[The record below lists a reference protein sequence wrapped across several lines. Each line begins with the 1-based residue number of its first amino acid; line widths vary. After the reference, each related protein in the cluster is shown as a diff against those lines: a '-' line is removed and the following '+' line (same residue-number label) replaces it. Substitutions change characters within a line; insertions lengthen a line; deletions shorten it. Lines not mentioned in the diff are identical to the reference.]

1 MNYNDKDKT
10 IEEINEEIERQF
22 ENNDLEE
29 PSKKKPEYLSPR
41 FIFLL
46 IILSLIVYKTIQS
59 MT

>member
-22 ENNDLEE
+22 ENNDFEE
-29 PSKKKPEYLSPR
+29 PAEKKPEYLSPR

-46 IILSLIVYKTIQS
+46 IILSLIVYKTIQT

>member
-22 ENNDLEE
+22 ENNDFEE

-41 FIFLL
+41 FIFLSTL
-46 IILSLIVYKTIQS
+46 R
-59 MT
+59 

>member
-10 IEEINEEIERQF
+10 IDEINEEIERQF
-22 ENNDLEE
+22 ENDDFEE
-29 PSKKKPEYLSPR
+29 PAEKKPEYLSLR

-46 IILSLIVYKTIQS
+46 IIVSIIVYKTIQT